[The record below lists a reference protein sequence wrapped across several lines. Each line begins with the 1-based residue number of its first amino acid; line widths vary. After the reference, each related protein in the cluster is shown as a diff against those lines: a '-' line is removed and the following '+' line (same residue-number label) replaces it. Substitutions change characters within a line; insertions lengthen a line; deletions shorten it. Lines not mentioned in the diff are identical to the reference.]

1 MPNFTTEDL
10 LMFLYNELP
19 AGKKQ
24 QIEEA
29 LHHNWSLREKLQV
42 LKEAAQRLSG
52 CSLKSPRN
60 KSINALLNYAA
71 TKFNVSSS

>member
-19 AGKKQ
+19 GDKKH

-29 LHHNWSLREKLQV
+29 LQQSWSLREKLQV
-42 LKEAAQRLSG
+42 LKEAAQRLNA
-52 CSLKSPRN
+52 CRLKSPRS
-60 KSINALLNYAA
+60 KSIDALLHYASG
-71 TKFNVSSS
+71 KLNVSSR